1 LWRGVALCVFAQ
13 SDTHGDQTLPRLNDR
28 VRHGVLIPTKMP
40 NIENEKIAVIGLGYV
55 GLPVALSFGRKLPT
69 VGFDIRQRRVDELKK
84 GHDETLEVTTE
95 QLQAA
100 TKLEMTA
107 DPAKLSDCTFYIV
120 AVPTPIDSNNRP
132 DLGPMIS
139 ASKTIGPHLKKGD
152 IVCYES
158 TVYPGVT
165 EEVCGPILD
174 NLSGLKN
181 GVDYFLGYSPE
192 RINPGD
198 KEHTFEKIMKVV
210 SGQTPDSL
218 ERVAK
223 VYASVVTA
231 GVHRAPSIKVA
242 EAAKV
247 IENTQRDLNIAL
259 MNELALIFDRMGIR
273 TQDVLDAAGTKWNF
287 LKFSPGLVG
296 GHCIGVDPYYLT
308 TKAQELGYLPEVILA
323 GRRINNNVGPFI
335 AQKTVKMLVQHG
347 ETPLKKAKVGI
358 LGLTFKENVPDLR
371 NSKIPD
377 IVNELAQYGI
387 DAMVHDPMGDPREAH
402 EEYKIEITPL
412 EKFQQL
418 DALILAVA
426 HKEYIS
432 NPAGIYERVRDGGA
446 VIDVK
451 SALSPTTKPPRG
463 IRLWSL

>member
-1 LWRGVALCVFAQ
+1 MSSSL
-13 SDTHGDQTLPRLNDR
+13 
-28 VRHGVLIPTKMP
+28 MP
-40 NIENEKIAVIGLGYV
+40 PLEQEKIAVIGLGYV

-69 VGFDIRQRRVDELKK
+69 VGFDIRQRRIDELKR
-84 GHDETLEVTTE
+84 GHDDTREVTAE
-95 QLQAA
+95 QLSGAS
-100 TKLEMTA
+100 KLEMTA
-107 DPAKLSDCTFYIV
+107 DPSKLAQCTFYIV
-120 AVPTPIDSNNRP
+120 AVPTPIDGNNRP

-152 IVCYES
+152 IVVYES

-174 NLSGLKN
+174 AQCGLKN

-210 SGQTPDSL
+210 SGQTPEALD
-218 ERVAK
+218 RVAK
-223 VYASVVTA
+223 VYGSVVTA
-231 GVHRAPSIKVA
+231 GVHRAQSIKVA

-273 TQDVLDAAGTKWNF
+273 TADVLEAAGTKWNF

-323 GRRINNNVGPFI
+323 GRRINNNVGPFL
-335 AQKTVKMLVQHG
+335 AQKCVKMLTQSDV
-347 ETPLKKAKVGI
+347 PLKKAKVGI

-377 IVNELAQYGI
+377 IVQELATFGI
-387 DAMVHDPMGDPREAH
+387 DAMVHDPLGDPHEAF
-402 EEYKIEITPL
+402 EEYKIEITAL
-412 EKFQQL
+412 EKLQNL
-418 DALILAVA
+418 DAVFLAVA
-426 HKEYIS
+426 HKEYIT
-432 NPAGIYERVRDGGA
+432 NPAQIFERVRDGGV

-451 SALSPTTKPPRG
+451 SALPSGTKPPRG

>member
-1 LWRGVALCVFAQ
+1 MF
-13 SDTHGDQTLPRLNDR
+13 SSSSMRL
-28 VRHGVLIPTKMP
+28 L
-40 NIENEKIAVIGLGYV
+40 EQEKIAVIGLGYV
-55 GLPVALSFGRKLPT
+55 GLPVALSFGKMLPT
-69 VGFDIRQRRVDELKK
+69 VGFDIRQRRIDELKQ
-84 GHDETLEVTTE
+84 GHDDTREVTTE
-95 QLQAA
+95 QLKAA
-100 TKLEMTA
+100 TKLELTA
-107 DPAKLSDCTFYIV
+107 DPSKLADCTFFIV
-120 AVPTPIDSNNRP
+120 AVPTPIDENNRP

-139 ASKTIGPHLKKGD
+139 ASKTVGPYLKKGD
-152 IVCYES
+152 VVVFES

-174 NLSGLKN
+174 EFSKLKN
-181 GVDYFLGYSPE
+181 GQDYFLGYSPE

-210 SGQTPDSL
+210 SGQNEETL
-218 ERVAK
+218 ERVAR
-223 VYASVVTA
+223 VYGSVVHA

-273 TQDVLDAAGTKWNF
+273 TQDVLEAAGTKWNF
-287 LKFSPGLVG
+287 LKFTPGLVG

-323 GRRINNNVGPFI
+323 GRRINNSIGPYI
-335 AQKTVKMLVQHG
+335 AQKCVKMLTQLDV
-347 ETPLKKAKVGI
+347 PLRKAKVGI

-377 IVNELAQYGI
+377 IVKELAQFGI
-387 DAMVHDPMGDPREAH
+387 DAMVHDPMGDAREAH
-402 EEYKIEITPL
+402 EEYKIELTSL
-412 EKFQQL
+412 EKFTGL
-418 DALILAVA
+418 DAVILAVA
-426 HKEYIS
+426 HQDYLQNIDS
-432 NPAGIYERVRDGGA
+432 IFARVRDGGV

-451 SALSPTTKPPRG
+451 SAIRVKPPRG

>member
-1 LWRGVALCVFAQ
+1 
-13 SDTHGDQTLPRLNDR
+13 
-28 VRHGVLIPTKMP
+28 M
-40 NIENEKIAVIGLGYV
+40 EEEKIAVIGLGYV
-55 GLPVALSFGRKLPT
+55 GLPVAIAFGKKLPT
-69 VGFDIRQRRVDELKK
+69 IGFDIRQRRVDELKK
-84 GHDETLEVTTE
+84 GHDDTLEVTDD
-95 QLQAA
+95 QLASAKQ
-100 TKLEMTA
+100 LEMTA
-107 DPAKLSDCTFYIV
+107 DPAKLADCTFYIV
-120 AVPTPIDSNNRP
+120 AVPTPIDGNNRP

-152 IVCYES
+152 VVVYES

-165 EEVCGPILD
+165 EDICGPILD
-174 NLSGLKN
+174 EKSGLKN

-198 KEHTFEKIMKVV
+198 KEHTFDKILKVV
-210 SGQTPDSL
+210 SGQNAETLD
-218 ERVAK
+218 RVAR
-223 VYASVVTA
+223 VYSSVVTA
-231 GVHRAPSIKVA
+231 GVHKAASIKVA
-242 EAAKV
+242 EATKV

-273 TQDVLDAAGTKWNF
+273 TADVLEAAGTKWNF

-335 AQKTVKMLVQHG
+335 AQKCVKMLTKSDV
-347 ETPLKKAKVGI
+347 PLNKAKVGI

-377 IVNELAQYGI
+377 IVAELATFGI
-387 DAMVHDPMGDPREAH
+387 DALVTDPMGNPEEAY
-402 EEYKIEITPL
+402 EEYKIKLTPL
-412 EKFQQL
+412 EQFTKL
-418 DALILAVA
+418 DAVILAVA
-426 HKEYIS
+426 HREYIA
-432 NPAGIYERVRDGGA
+432 NAGGIFERVRDNGV

-451 SALSPTTKPPRG
+451 SALPAGTKPPRG
-463 IRLWSL
+463 IQLWSL

>member
-1 LWRGVALCVFAQ
+1 M
-13 SDTHGDQTLPRLNDR
+13 TM
-28 VRHGVLIPTKMP
+28 RHL
-40 NIENEKIAVIGLGYV
+40 EEEKIAVIGLGYV
-55 GLPVALSFGRKLPT
+55 GLPVAIAFGKKLPT

-84 GHDETLEVTTE
+84 GHDDTLEVSDE
-95 QLQAA
+95 QLASAKQ
-100 TKLEMTA
+100 LELTA
-107 DPAKLSDCTFYIV
+107 DPVKLAGCTFYIV
-120 AVPTPIDSNNRP
+120 AVPTPIDGNNRP

-139 ASKTIGPHLKKGD
+139 ASKTIGPHLRAGD
-152 IVCYES
+152 VVVYES

-174 NLSGLKN
+174 DRSGLKN

-198 KEHTFEKIMKVV
+198 KEHTFDKIMKVV
-210 SGQTPDSL
+210 SGQNPETL
-218 ERVAK
+218 ERVAR
-223 VYASVVTA
+223 VYGSVVTA
-231 GVHRAPSIKVA
+231 GVHKASSIKVA

-273 TQDVLDAAGTKWNF
+273 TADVLDAAGTKWNF
-287 LKFSPGLVG
+287 LKFTPGLVG

-323 GRRINNNVGPFI
+323 GRRINNNVGPFL
-335 AQKTVKMLVQHG
+335 AQKCVKMLTHSDV
-347 ETPLKKAKVGI
+347 PLNKAKVGI

-377 IVNELAQYGI
+377 IVAELATFGI
-387 DAMVHDPMGDPREAH
+387 TAVVHDPLGNPEEAY
-402 EEYKIEITPL
+402 EEYKIRLAPL
-412 EKFQQL
+412 DQLTKL
-418 DALILAVA
+418 DAIILAVA
-426 HKEYIS
+426 HREYVANIG
-432 NPAGIYERVRDGGA
+432 AIFERVRDNGV

-451 SALSPTTKPPRG
+451 SALPAGTRPPRG